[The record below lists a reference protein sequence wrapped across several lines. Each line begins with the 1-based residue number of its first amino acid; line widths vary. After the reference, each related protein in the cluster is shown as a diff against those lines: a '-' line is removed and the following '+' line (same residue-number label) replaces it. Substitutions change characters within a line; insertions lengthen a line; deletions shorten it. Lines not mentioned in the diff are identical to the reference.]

1 MKTVIKGIG
10 CVHIHIPNRVTSKP
24 GYCDLGCCGMLK
36 Y

>member
-10 CVHIHIPNRVTSKP
+10 CVHIHIPNKVMSKP
-24 GYCDLGCCGMLK
+24 GYYDLGYCGILK

>member
-10 CVHIHIPNRVTSKP
+10 CVHIHITNKVTSKP
-24 GYCDLGCCGMLK
+24 GFHDFGCSGILK